1 MKLIPIILC
10 GGSGTRLWPLSRDTF
25 PKQFINL
32 NGPRSPLQ
40 ETIKRCGLIKGIS
53 PPVLVCGEEH
63 RFLVAEQLRST
74 GIDSFTVLLEPVAKN
89 TAPALAYAA
98 NYILKK
104 ENANLLVLP
113 SDHFIGNDDSFFEAV
128 EKAIS
133 YSENQFLVTFGI
145 EPVRAETAYGYIRKG
160 KVKEDAVRLVEEFV
174 EKPKKD
180 IAQKYLDSGSYL
192 WNSGIFVFQAS
203 SYLNELSRKRPDTNQ
218 KILDLMSTLEEERD
232 FVRVNK
238 ASYETIDSESIDY
251 AVMESAEAAIVISLD
266 ANWSDLGSWDAMHA
280 ASLNDPSNNSVSG
293 DVFLKDTQNSLI
305 RADSR
310 LVVALGLD
318 NLVVVETP
326 DAVMVANMLE
336 AQNIKTLVSELKQI
350 GRAEAS
356 IHQKVYRPWGYY
368 ENLKEG
374 PLYKVKRILVRSGE
388 SLSLQLHNHR
398 SEHWVVVRG
407 VARVTID
414 ENVFE
419 LKENQSCFIP
429 EKTRHRLQNKKQF
442 DLEIIEVQTGFYL
455 EEDDILRFDDEY
467 GR

>member
-104 ENANLLVLP
+104 ENANLLILP
-113 SDHFIGNDDSFFEAV
+113 SDHFIGNDDSFLEAV
-128 EKAIS
+128 QKAVA

-160 KVKEDAVRLVEEFV
+160 KSKGDDVCLVEEFV
-174 EKPKKD
+174 EKPPREL
-180 IAQKYLDSGSYL
+180 AQEYVDSGSYL
-192 WNSGIFVFQAS
+192 WNSGMFVFQAS
-203 SYLNELSRKRPDTNQ
+203 SYLNELSRKRPDTYQ
-218 KILDLMSTLEEERD
+218 KIADLMATLEDEKD
-232 FVRVNK
+232 FVRISK
-238 ASYETIDSESIDY
+238 ASYEQIDSESVDY
-251 AVMESAEAAIVISLD
+251 AVMECAKNAVVVSLD

-280 ASLNDPSNNSVSG
+280 ASVKDLDNNSVVG
-293 DVFLKDTQNSLI
+293 DVFLKDTGNSLI
-305 RADSR
+305 RAESR

-318 NLVVVETP
+318 NLMVVETP
-326 DAVMVANMLE
+326 DAVMIAPMPQ
-336 AQNIKTLVSELKQI
+336 AQNIKSLVSDLKKI
-350 GRAEAS
+350 GRTEAS
-356 IHQKVYRPWGYY
+356 IHQKVFRPWGYY

>member
-25 PKQFINL
+25 PKQFTNL
-32 NGPRSPLQ
+32 RGSTSPLQ

-63 RFLVAEQLRST
+63 RFLVAEQLRSM
-74 GIDSFTVLLEPVAKN
+74 GVDSYTVLLEPVAKN

-98 NYILKK
+98 NYILKQ

-251 AVMESAEAAIVISLD
+251 AVMESAEKAIVISLD

-398 SEHWVVVRG
+398 SEHWVVVKG
-407 VARVTID
+407 VARVTIE

-429 EKTRHRLQNKKQF
+429 EKTRHRLQNKKQI
-442 DLEIIEVQTGFYL
+442 DLEIIEVQTGSYL

>member
-32 NGPRSPLQ
+32 NGPNSPLL

-113 SDHFIGNDDSFFEAV
+113 SDHFIGNDDSFLEAV
-128 EKAIS
+128 QKAVA
-133 YSENQFLVTFGI
+133 YSENQFLVTFGV

-160 KVKEDAVRLVEEFV
+160 ESKEDAVCLVEEFV
-174 EKPKKD
+174 EKPPRD
-180 IAQKYLDSGSYL
+180 LAQKYIDSGSYL
-192 WNSGIFVFQAS
+192 WNSGMFVFQAS
-203 SYLNELSRKRPDTNQ
+203 SYLNELSRKRPDTYQ
-218 KILDLMSTLEEERD
+218 KISNLMSTLEDEKD
-232 FVRVNK
+232 FVRISK
-238 ASYETIDSESIDY
+238 ASYEQIDSESVDY
-251 AVMESAEAAIVISLD
+251 AVMESAKNAVVVSLD

-280 ASLNDPSNNSVSG
+280 ASVKDLSNNSVVG
-293 DVFLKDTQNSLI
+293 DVFLKDTENSLI
-305 RADSR
+305 RAESR

-318 NLVVVETP
+318 NLMVVETP
-326 DAVMVANMLE
+326 DAVMIAPMPQ
-336 AQNIKTLVSELKQI
+336 AQNIKSLVSDLKKI
-350 GRAEAS
+350 GRTEAS
-356 IHQKVYRPWGYY
+356 IHQKVFRPWGYY

-374 PLYKVKRILVRSGE
+374 PLYKVKKILVRSGE